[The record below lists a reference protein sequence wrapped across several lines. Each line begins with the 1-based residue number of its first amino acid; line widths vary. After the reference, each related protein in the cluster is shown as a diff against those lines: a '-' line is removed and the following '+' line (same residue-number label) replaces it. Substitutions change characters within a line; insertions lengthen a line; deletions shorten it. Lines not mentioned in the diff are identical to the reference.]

1 MHFCCAGSGRY
12 AGAWNV
18 LAKPSTPE
26 MPLPFDFGFEITDCQ
41 VSVADMEVTGKEEDE
56 EEMGR

>member
-1 MHFCCAGSGRY
+1 
-12 AGAWNV
+12 
-18 LAKPSTPE
+18 
-26 MPLPFDFGFEITDCQ
+26 MPLPFDFGFEITECQ